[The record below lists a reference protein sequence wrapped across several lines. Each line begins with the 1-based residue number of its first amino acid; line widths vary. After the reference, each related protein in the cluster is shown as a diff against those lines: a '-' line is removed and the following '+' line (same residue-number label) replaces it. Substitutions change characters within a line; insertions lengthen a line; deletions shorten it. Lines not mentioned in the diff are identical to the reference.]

1 MKNTIDDQQLCQQGR
16 QVLQTEAAAILALCD
31 RMETGFASACNL
43 LLACKGRIVVTGMG
57 KSGHIAGKIAATLA
71 STGNP
76 AFFVHPG
83 EACHG
88 DLGMITSRD
97 TVLALSN
104 SGETHELLTILPM
117 LKRQGIP
124 LVVMSGRTD
133 STLARQADVHL
144 DTSVSHEACPMG
156 LAPTASTTTMLA
168 LGDALAVAMLQARG
182 FTPEDFAFSHPG
194 GMLGR
199 RLLVRVSDIMH
210 SGSAVPVVDMD
221 CSVRMML
228 KEMTEK
234 KLGMTAVTNEQKTVT
249 GIFTDGDVRR
259 LLEKWTDISPLRA
272 RDVMSASPVTISS
285 GQLAS
290 DAAHIMQQ
298 HSVNALLVVDHG
310 QLVGAINMQDL
321 LKAGIV

>member
-1 MKNTIDDQQLCQQGR
+1 MDSMKNTIDDQQLCHQGR

-259 LLEKWTDISPLRA
+259 LLEK
-272 RDVMSASPVTISS
+272 
-285 GQLAS
+285 
-290 DAAHIMQQ
+290 
-298 HSVNALLVVDHG
+298 
-310 QLVGAINMQDL
+310 
-321 LKAGIV
+321 